1 MPKKCKECPDTQE
14 KVNEELFDWMKTY
27 NFTKLWIVVK
37 AKSLEEAEKKVKAM
51 TNYENKS
58 I

>member
-1 MPKKCKECPDTQE
+1 MPKKCKECPKIDVKE
-14 KVNEELFDWMKTY
+14 NEEIFDGMKTY
-27 NFTKLWIVVK
+27 NFAKLWLRVK